1 MRWHATRVHS
11 AQRTECDV
19 HMSLLTSPRLHAVA
33 HERRHACACMY
44 LSLSL
49 SLSLSLFLS
58 LSLTL
63 HIYIHTYIWPHGLT
77 RFEES
82 CARADGK
89 ICKSVGRARGPI
101 DAGGWQSFAHGAW
114 CSRGSAGE
122 TMVLRFVG
130 QSRVTRR
137 RPRTRPTVCGVA
149 CHQYVMC
156 ECTHLQSWGAPAR
169 WSRAWGT

>member
-1 MRWHATRVHS
+1 MSSIPCVASHALACNTGALSPAHGVRRTHVFVNVASLARCRARTPTR
-11 AQRTECDV
+11 
-19 HMSLLTSPRLHAVA
+19 LRLHV
-33 HERRHACACMY
+33 
-44 LSLSL
+44 SLSL
-49 SLSLSLFLS
+49 SLS
-58 LSLTL
+58 L

-77 RFEES
+77 RFEGS

-122 TMVLRFVG
+122 TIVLLFVG

-169 WSRAWGT
+169 WSRARGT